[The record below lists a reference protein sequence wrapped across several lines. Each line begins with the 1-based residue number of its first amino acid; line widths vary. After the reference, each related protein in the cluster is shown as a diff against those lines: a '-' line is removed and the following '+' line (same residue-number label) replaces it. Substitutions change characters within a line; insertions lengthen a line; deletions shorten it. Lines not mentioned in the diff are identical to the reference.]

1 MSEIAVRQPPAVPV
15 GRLPVLLALFGA
27 IGPISTDMYL
37 PAFPAMRAELHG
49 DDSAAPLTLAAW
61 FLGIAFGQ
69 LLLGPLSDRTG
80 RRAPLMIGTGLYI
93 ASCVGCALC
102 GSMTEL
108 ILWRLLAAFG
118 GAASLVVPRAIIGDV
133 ARSEQEAAH
142 YVSRVQVIMSV
153 APMLTPT
160 LGGLL
165 VEAGSWRWIFW
176 ASAGFGLV
184 CLLFIQLSLPET
196 HPPATRSPLPT
207 RALAAGYRRI
217 ATDRAF
223 LTHALTGSFATF
235 GLFAFLGGAPV
246 VFLRHFGM
254 SPTVFG
260 LTFIANGA
268 AYALGTRLNVALVNR
283 FGRHRILTAVI
294 ALLAATSA
302 AMVVCAGSGLGRVW
316 GIEIPFVVVMLL
328 LGCVLPDCGIGAI
341 APHVQDAGIAS
352 ALYGTSVFAIGA
364 IGTIAVGFVGG
375 PNPVPLA
382 CLLLFGAVLA
392 ILTAAVRPLP
402 AAAAPPGSR
411 R

>member
-1 MSEIAVRQPPAVPV
+1 MSEVAVRQPPAVPL

-49 DDSAAPLTLAAW
+49 GNSAGPLTLAAW

-80 RRAPLMIGTGLYI
+80 RRAPLLIGTGLYV

-102 GSMTEL
+102 GSMTAL
-108 ILWRLLAAFG
+108 ILWRLRAAFG
-118 GAASLVVPRAIIGDV
+118 GAASLGVPRAIIGDV
-133 ARSEQEAAH
+133 AMSEQEAAH

-153 APMLTPT
+153 APMLTPS

-184 CLLFIQLSLPET
+184 CLLFIQWSLPET
-196 HPPATRSPLPT
+196 HPPATRSAMPAS
-207 RALAAGYRRI
+207 ALVARYLRI
-217 ATDRAF
+217 SSNRAF

-254 SPTVFG
+254 SPATFG

-268 AYALGTRLNVALVNR
+268 AYAIGTRLNMALVNR
-283 FGRHRILTAVI
+283 FGRHRILTAVT

-302 AMVVCAGSGLGRVW
+302 VMVVCAGSGLGGVW
-316 GIEIPFVVVMLL
+316 GIEVPFVVAMLL
-328 LGCVLPDCGIGAI
+328 LGCVLPDSGIGAI

-364 IGTIAVGFVGG
+364 VGTIAVGLIGG

-382 CLLLFGAVLA
+382 CLLLFGALLA
-392 ILTAAVRPLP
+392 ILSAAMRPLP
-402 AAAAPPGSR
+402 VVVAPR
-411 R
+411 L